1 MAGRN
6 NGVSLN
12 GVSLAV
18 TVQLLVVFG
27 GLPAIAIAIVL
38 LWRSGWSPVA
48 SGTCALMIIGIW
60 VGCVMAAREQILFPL
75 RALSN
80 LFAALRG
87 GDYSLRAASA
97 RRAHALGGVMGALNG
112 LSPAVQ
118 Q

>member
-1 MAGRN
+1 MSLKDWAMASRN
-6 NGVSLN
+6 KGVSLN

-75 RALSN
+75 RTLSN
-80 LFAALRG
+80 CW
-87 GDYSLRAASA
+87 
-97 RRAHALGGVMGALNG
+97 RRYGKVITPCERLQRDGPMPSVG
-112 LSPAVQ
+112 
-118 Q
+118 